1 MQSHNDLALNSHV
14 SEKMLITPW
23 NFHYYND
30 GNTWIFIFNPS
41 VS

>member
-1 MQSHNDLALNSHV
+1 MQSYNDLPFNNRV
-14 SEKMLITPW
+14 SDKMLITPW